1 MFIGLDEDV
10 SSRDALGNEGVLMFV
25 KFAVPI
31 VVVGAVFASE
41 RPAVA
46 QAIPDSE
53 VVSVPAEVSLKRRVA
68 IGRFTN
74 ETRYGQTLLRDSDL
88 DPLGKQAADILAAYL
103 VQSGAF
109 IVLERTDAN
118 EVIKEQG
125 VGGENSGLIGAD
137 TLIVGSIVEFG
148 RADEGERAVFKRE
161 RTQKAYAKVAIR
173 LIDVRTGV
181 AFHSATGSGEATTTT
196 KTLLLS
202 GTSAR
207 YDSTLTDKA
216 LSVAIEDVLEE
227 LVNTIAAREWRTDI
241 LAVENGQVFVS
252 GGESQGLKA
261 GDVLLVKRR
270 GREVQSRQT
279 GAVMNLP
286 STVVAHLVVESTFG
300 SGELQE
306 GSVTRVTQGALNNI
320 PLEELYVVMP

>member
-1 MFIGLDEDV
+1 ML
-10 SSRDALGNEGVLMFV
+10 A
-25 KFAVPI
+25 APP
-31 VVVGAVFASE
+31 VVAQVAPPGAVAS
-41 RPAVA
+41 
-46 QAIPDSE
+46 QQS
-53 VVSVPAEVSLKRRVA
+53 EVSLKRRVA

-118 EVIKEQG
+118 EVLKEQD
-125 VGGENSGLIGAD
+125 VGGDSSGLIGAD

-173 LIDVRTGV
+173 LVDVRTGV

-196 KTLLLS
+196 KTLLFS

-207 YDSTLTDKA
+207 YDGTLTDKA

-227 LVNTIAAREWRTDI
+227 LVNTMSAREWRTDV
-241 LAVENGQVFVS
+241 LAVEDGRVFIS
-252 GGESQGLKA
+252 GGEAQGLKP
-261 GDVLLVKRR
+261 GDTLIVKRR
-270 GREVQSRQT
+270 GREVRSRQT
-279 GAVMNLP
+279 GVAMSLP
-286 STVVAHLVVESTFG
+286 STLLRILSSNPPSDRGNFKRD
-300 SGELQE
+300 L
-306 GSVTRVTQGALNNI
+306 
-320 PLEELYVVMP
+320 

>member
-1 MFIGLDEDV
+1 MNRNIIWPAIMAGSV
-10 SSRDALGNEGVLMFV
+10 VA
-25 KFAVPI
+25 FATP
-31 VVVGAVFASE
+31 S
-41 RPAVA
+41 VA
-46 QAIPDSE
+46 QEMPNG
-53 VVSVPAEVSLKRRVA
+53 VSVAQEGEISLKRRVA

-88 DPLGKQAADILAAYL
+88 DPLGKQAADILTAYL

-118 EVIKEQG
+118 EVLKEQG
-125 VGGENSGLIGAD
+125 VAGENSGLIGAD

-173 LIDVRTGV
+173 LIDVRTGM

-207 YDSTLTDKA
+207 YDGTLSDKA

-227 LVNTIAAREWRTDI
+227 LINTMSAREWRTDI
-241 LAVENGQVFVS
+241 LAIEDGKVFIT
-252 GGESQGLKA
+252 GGETQGLRP
-261 GDVLLVKRR
+261 GRTLTVMRR
-270 GREVQSRQT
+270 GRELQSRQT
-279 GAVMNLP
+279 GAAIELP
-286 STVVAHLVVESTFG
+286 STAIANLVVESNFG

-306 GSVTRVTQGALNNI
+306 GSVTRVSSGSLQGLPLN
-320 PLEELYVVMP
+320 ELYVVTQP